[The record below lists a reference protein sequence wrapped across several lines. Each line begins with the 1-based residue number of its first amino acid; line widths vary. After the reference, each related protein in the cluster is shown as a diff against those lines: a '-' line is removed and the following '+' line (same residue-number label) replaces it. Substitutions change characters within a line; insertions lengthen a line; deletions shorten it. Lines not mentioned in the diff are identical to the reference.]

1 MKIKEFFVPH
11 KETIKIDENV
21 DMINNSVIEESA
33 SLLEVQAIDDRE
45 LEAMNNNIHLSEKIE
60 LLLLKI
66 DEQGAVQQSLQEEF
80 QSKLKY
86 DQHKEKIIDDLHRE
100 LQGYKN
106 DILKK
111 AIQPLVL
118 DIINTID
125 NINKVTWNYRNQKNV
140 PADKLLEVIEAF
152 SGDLEDVL
160 YRQGIESYKSQE
172 AVVFNGNR
180 QKILKII
187 ETAKMNSDKLVAD
200 TLKKGYEWDGKIIRP
215 EMVSVYAYKE
225 ECQDEVK

>member
-125 NINKVTWNYRNQKNV
+125 NINKVTWSYRNQKNV